1 MTSANVKYY
10 LRIEGVNLSN
20 FVYDTQDLS
29 TSRGGGLLLL
39 HAVKQIEEKFS
50 NLTSIST
57 GASAGL
63 FSFEAKSD
71 ADATML
77 RDEVLKCLK
86 GHASYA
92 TFVADVV
99 SAEGGFRDAVEQVIA
114 LNRFRQMRSPALV
127 YPDTGSSVK
136 VCDVDQIRP
145 ATQEG
150 NWRGEAPNR
159 RKERISD
166 SVKARREYGRMQ
178 KQGFYGA
185 LLLPSGAPPGE
196 ITPDSAPV
204 ASETPEAL
212 IALYRFLVSDGEHF
226 THDLEELADRGTD
239 ESLNHKIAVIYIDGN
254 GFGDIQAK
262 CKDEREM
269 KAWDEVIKTNR
280 ARLLGDLLADAYATN
295 WRDGSKPWLTDAGKL
310 RFETLLWG
318 GDELIWVVP
327 AWTGWWTLA
336 RFYELSETW
345 IWPSNGQLLKHA
357 AGIIFCNYKAPI
369 HRITDMAKS
378 LAEICKRGDW
388 RRENRVAYLVLES
401 FDIVGGYRD
410 YVRERYRERIEVDA
424 LILHGDDLSD
434 WIGLFTEIKRTLPSR
449 RAYGVLHSALGGS
462 GNLKRL
468 HREARQIIERGGL
481 STEFDRLLGTVPEKP
496 NPATWAHLVELW
508 DYIAPEVEEEE

>member
-39 HAVKQIEEKFS
+39 QAVKQVEEKFS

-57 GASAGL
+57 GASVGL

-86 GHASYA
+86 GHAGYA
-92 TFVADVV
+92 TFVVDVLP
-99 SAEGGFRDAVEQVIA
+99 ANGGFRDAVERVIA
-114 LNRFRQMRSPALV
+114 LNRFRQMSSPTLV
-127 YPDTGSSVK
+127 YPDRGSSGQ
-136 VCDVDQIRP
+136 VCDVDYVRP
-145 ATQEG
+145 ATQDG
-150 NWRGEAPNR
+150 SWRGEEPNR

-166 SVKARREYGRMQ
+166 SVEARRKYGRKQ
-178 KQGFYGA
+178 KQEFYRA
-185 LLLPSGAPPGE
+185 LLPGGTPRDE
-196 ITPDSAPV
+196 ITPDAATV
-204 ASETPEAL
+204 GSEQAEAL
-212 IALYRFLVSDGEHF
+212 GALYRFLASDGEHF
-226 THDLEELADRGTD
+226 THDLEELTTRGTD
-239 ESLNHKIAVIYIDGN
+239 EPLGHKMAVIYIDGN
-254 GFGDIQAK
+254 GFGKIQAE
-262 CKDEREM
+262 CGDETTLES
-269 KAWDEVIKTNR
+269 WDKTIKSSR
-280 ARLLGDLLADAYATN
+280 ARLVAALLAEAYATT
-295 WRDGSKPWLTDAGKL
+295 WPDGSKPWLTDKGKL

-336 RFYELSETW
+336 KFYELSETW
-345 IWPSNGQLLKHA
+345 SWPPNGQPLKHA
-357 AGIIFCNYKAPI
+357 ASIIFCNYKAPI
-369 HRITDMAKS
+369 HRMTDMAKS
-378 LAEICKRGDW
+378 LAEICKKGDW
-388 RRENRVAYLVLES
+388 RKENRAAYLVLES

-424 LILHGDDLSD
+424 LTLHGDDLSD
-434 WIGLFTEIKRTLPSR
+434 WIGLFTQVKRILPTR
-449 RAYGVLHSALGGS
+449 RAFGVLHSALGGP

-496 NPATWAHLVELW
+496 NPAAWAHLVELW
-508 DYIAPEVEEEE
+508 DYIAPEVEVEE